1 MHPVQKT
8 WTRPGLK
15 RLKVGN
21 CARSAP
27 IQKERQNLSL
37 FSLYTV
43 HTEIQV
49 RIVQNSPKSGKNFH
63 ESFQKSTFGELW
75 VVSWFKINPKLLQAI
90 FTNKILTHS
99 RHWTLQIFEFQF
111 SKSLFLL
118 LKGDKKTFFYWS
130 KKYFRPIKK
139 CFLVPLQ

>member
-1 MHPVQKT
+1 MNGPCEKKN

-75 VVSWFKINPKLLQAI
+75 VVSWFKINPKLLQNNI
-90 FTNKILTHS
+90 YKENICNFVYVQLNLHEKRT
-99 RHWTLQIFEFQF
+99 
-111 SKSLFLL
+111 
-118 LKGDKKTFFYWS
+118 
-130 KKYFRPIKK
+130 
-139 CFLVPLQ
+139 